1 MNVASFLC
9 IYKSS
14 DSFDI
19 HPFLYYEKH
28 IRERQAARGRAPT
41 SGIQLKMSIF
51 AAKKG
56 GCSLPR
62 D

>member
-41 SGIQLKMSIF
+41 SVSRCKHNI
-51 AAKKG
+51 
-56 GCSLPR
+56 
-62 D
+62 